1 MWPSDIAVHGR
12 LARVGPAASMEAG
25 MLSWLH
31 ASSDSG
37 GMFRGRQ
44 HLTLFK

>member
-1 MWPSDIAVHGR
+1 
-12 LARVGPAASMEAG
+12 MEAG

-44 HLTLFK
+44 HQMIALIFR